1 MPKGLN
7 WTRARDDGR
16 MRRQGK
22 QVHEDLLPRDP
33 QDVSRDIANRLK
45 TSSASPKRF
54 TTEQDVVDHLIRQ
67 LLRGEKE
74 PRLNR
79 NMDPRLEKQ
88 IREMKSPYE
97 WVKKHPEFKS
107 RYQKIS
113 RPHEGNPQLTE
124 KEKLELVLTRL
135 NMEKGQLKVKIE
147 NLNKELQQL
156 NEQIKNLSDTK

>member
-1 MPKGLN
+1 MPGLN

-16 MRRQGK
+16 MRRQGR
-22 QVHEDLLPRDP
+22 QVHEDLLPRVP
-33 QDVSRDIANRLK
+33 QDTGRATANKPRENSTGL
-45 TSSASPKRF
+45 KRF

-67 LLRGEKE
+67 LLRGEKK

-113 RPHEGNPQLTE
+113 RQHEGNPQLTE
-124 KEKLELVLTRL
+124 EEKLELVLTRL
-135 NMEKGQLKVKIE
+135 NMEKGQLIVKIE
-147 NLNKELQQL
+147 NLNKELEQL

>member
-22 QVHEDLLPRDP
+22 QVHEDLLPRAP
-33 QDVSRDIANRLK
+33 QDTSRDTA
-45 TSSASPKRF
+45 KRF
-54 TTEQDVVDHLIRQ
+54 ATEKNVVEHLIRQ
-67 LLRGEKE
+67 LIQGEKD

-113 RPHEGNPQLTE
+113 KQQEGNPQLTE
-124 KEKLELVLTRL
+124 EEKLELVLTRL
-135 NMEKGQLKVKIE
+135 NMEKGQLTVKIE

-156 NEQIKNLSDTK
+156 NEKIKNLSDTK